1 MRYFRIG
8 SIFRLVLSVL
18 LYGLK
23 LKYPPLIHF
32 VLIFEIRMGD
42 GFLNLLLSKFVFSLS
57 ILRNVN
63 KKNHFQIRVLLDL
76 ALKFGHAIISVCKT
90 FENEVKI

>member
-1 MRYFRIG
+1 M
-8 SIFRLVLSVL
+8 
-18 LYGLK
+18 
-23 LKYPPLIHF
+23 
-32 VLIFEIRMGD
+32 D
-42 GFLNLLLSKFVFSLS
+42 GGWISKFAFIKICLLT
-57 ILRNVN
+57 IHIEKCEQ